1 MQREKNASLN
11 MRILN
16 CLQTILELEATL
28 RRLELGGLL
37 LSEFTVLKDFLK
49 DVESI
54 ELDEADVARIENAT
68 EHFLQELKMPL
79 SLIHSGNVEHYPVQ

>member
-1 MQREKNASLN
+1 MQQQKILSLN
-11 MRILN
+11 VRIMN
-16 CLQTILELEATL
+16 CLQTILDLESTL
-28 RRLELGGLL
+28 RRLELGGVL

-54 ELDEADVARIENAT
+54 ELDEEDVARIENAT

-79 SLIHSGNVEHYPVQ
+79 SLIQSGNAEHYPVQ